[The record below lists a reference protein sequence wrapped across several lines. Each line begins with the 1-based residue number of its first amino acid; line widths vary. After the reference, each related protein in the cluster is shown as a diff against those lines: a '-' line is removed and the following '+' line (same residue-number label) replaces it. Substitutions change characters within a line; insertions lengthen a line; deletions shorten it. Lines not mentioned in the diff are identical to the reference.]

1 MDKSILREKKV
12 ALIVGS
18 GALPAVVIAGIN
30 KLGIDFAIIKFK
42 GVETSSFNKEKVID
56 AHFEHIDILFDQL
69 AAKKFNSVICCGYMR
84 PPNLNLNEIEKAS
97 REILKPIVEKFQS
110 GDEAVFSAI
119 LKLFQLKKLEPL
131 SIKDIVPELFPKFE
145 YLTTCRP
152 KQIDILDAKRCKR
165 IFEIISPADLGQSL
179 VVRYGACL
187 AVETS
192 LGTDKMLASLN
203 LNQNQNRTLNDIEG
217 GLLYKAPKI
226 DQNPFLDFP
235 VIGERTV
242 LGVKK
247 ARLNGIVI
255 KHSSVIVLRPS
266 ETIELAN
273 RLGIFIW
280 SKK

>member
-1 MDKSILREKKV
+1 MNKSILREKKV

-30 KLGIDFAIIKFK
+30 RLGIDFAIIKFK
-42 GVETSSFNKEKVID
+42 GIETTPFNEEKVID
-56 AHFEHIDILFDQL
+56 ARFEHIDILFDQL

-97 REILKPIVEKFQS
+97 REILKPIVEKFQI
-110 GDEAVFSAI
+110 GDEAVFSEI

-152 KQIDILDAKRCKR
+152 KHNDILDTERCKR

-179 VVRYGACL
+179 VVRHGACL

-192 LGTDKMLASLN
+192 LGTDKMLATLN
-203 LNQNQNRTLNDIEG
+203 LNQNRPFNDIEG

-226 DQNPFLDFP
+226 EQNPFLDFP